1 MRNRDSLLGRARP
14 ADRLTKEQ
22 IAALDRAT
30 STPPAPPAPT
40 KPTAPPATPAP
51 APTANKPE
59 KPRSKQAAKPTA
71 PKNGPVIHKVR
82 RDQLSFRW
90 SADCPGCGFKVVGHG
105 HPTAG
110 QRLARCGRCKV
121 ILVLEGG

>member
-14 ADRLTKEQ
+14 AERLTREQ
-22 IAALDRAT
+22 TAALDKET
-30 STPPAPPAPT
+30 STPAAPPAPT
-40 KPTAPPATPAP
+40 KPTAPPATQEPR
-51 APTANKPE
+51 PTADQPKKTPG
-59 KPRSKQAAKPTA
+59 KPTT

-90 SADCPGCGFKVVGHG
+90 SADCPACGFKVVGNG
-105 HPTAG
+105 HPNPG

-121 ILVLEGG
+121 TLVLEGG